1 MIQGRVQAIQVAVEG
16 INMTNWGVKFVLP
29 RTEQKYPHVP
39 VMFCDVKTRKE
50 RMLAG
55 YGKIYEKIPNTYN
68 WRPV

>member
-1 MIQGRVQAIQVAVEG
+1 
-16 INMTNWGVKFVLP
+16 MTVWGVKFVLP
-29 RTEQKYPHVP
+29 RTEQKYPYVP
-39 VMFCDVKTRKE
+39 VMFCDVKARKE